1 MNFKILRALLITLT
15 FAPIFFSNPLH
26 AQTTLVGTGRLNNGI
41 IEYTEVFEYD
51 FVDLKPEFP
60 GGGQSLI
67 NYINSNRQYPKE
79 AYEVGIQ
86 GRVTCSFIVNT
97 DGKIS
102 HIKVLRGVEPSLN
115 SEAIR
120 LIVEMPDWIPGQ
132 INGQKVPVRVVCA
145 IPFRK

>member
-1 MNFKILRALLITLT
+1 MNFKFLRALLITLAI
-15 FAPIFFSNPLH
+15 APAFYPNLMD
-26 AQTTLVGTGRLNNGI
+26 AQTTLVSTGRMNNGI

-51 FVDLKPEFP
+51 FVDQKPEFP

-79 AYEVGIQ
+79 AYEIGIQ
-86 GRVTCSFIVNT
+86 GRVTCSFIVNV
-97 DGKIS
+97 DGKLS
-102 HIKVLRGVEPSLN
+102 HIKILRGVEPSLN

-120 LIVEMPDWIPGQ
+120 LICEMPDWMPGQ
-132 INGQKVPVRVVCA
+132 IKGHKVPVRVVCA

>member
-1 MNFKILRALLITLT
+1 MNSKLIRALILTLII
-15 FAPIFFSNPLH
+15 APTFFSNPTL
-26 AQTTLVGTGRLNNGI
+26 AQISLVNTGRMNNGI

-51 FVDLKPEFP
+51 FVDVKPEFP

-67 NYINSNRQYPKE
+67 NYINTNRQYPKN

-86 GRVTCSFIVNT
+86 GRVTCSFIVNI
-97 DGKIS
+97 DGKLS

-120 LIVEMPDWIPGQ
+120 LICEMPDWTPGQ
-132 INGQKVPVRVVCA
+132 INGHKVPVRVICS